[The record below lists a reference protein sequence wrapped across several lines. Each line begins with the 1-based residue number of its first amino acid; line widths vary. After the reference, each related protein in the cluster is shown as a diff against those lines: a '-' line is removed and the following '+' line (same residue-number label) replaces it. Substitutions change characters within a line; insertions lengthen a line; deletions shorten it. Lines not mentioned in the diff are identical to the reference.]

1 MGHLPLLNSFPRCRF
16 RISRFLPFKG
26 IDKPGHWVVMVTH
39 SNQLQLL
46 TLSPQGA
53 GGWVIVSVFQTDQNY
68 SLQIILLL
76 VAPCDIYA
84 T

>member
-46 TLSPQGA
+46 TLSPQG
-53 GGWVIVSVFQTDQNY
+53 GGGDG
-68 SLQIILLL
+68 L
-76 VAPCDIYA
+76 
-84 T
+84 

>member
-1 MGHLPLLNSFPRCRF
+1 MGHLSLLNSFPSCRF

-46 TLSPQGA
+46 TLSP
-53 GGWVIVSVFQTDQNY
+53 
-68 SLQIILLL
+68 
-76 VAPCDIYA
+76 
-84 T
+84 

>member
-1 MGHLPLLNSFPRCRF
+1 MGHLPLLNSFPSCRV

-46 TLSPQGA
+46 TLSPQG
-53 GGWVIVSVFQTDQNY
+53 GGGGMGY
-68 SLQIILLL
+68 SKCFLN
-76 VAPCDIYA
+76 
-84 T
+84 